1 MPTYAWLARFRADF
15 QRLTPA
21 QQAAFLAAVTQ
32 FVEDLRT
39 GEFRKGLEQ
48 GLAAHPEWDRVLHP
62 ERYLPASSPA
72 PMPLPASPDRHATPS
87 YTRP

>member
-1 MPTYAWLARFRADF
+1 VQAWIDAEPALRGGFVTRWRTLAR
-15 QRLTPA
+15 Q
-21 QQAAFLAAVTQ
+21 
-32 FVEDLRT
+32 

-87 YTRP
+87 YSRP